1 MTRLRT
7 LSCLYCRHSSQ
18 HVPDTLLSGFS
29 TLRCPNF
36 RHRPSCSFFIQ
47 DHVEI
52 PNTLSYIFQALRCL
66 SFGQYSVRFTD
77 NNVSVEILNSIVSV
91 FPDTLRNTYQTLP
104 CLVSRQSELHISS
117 NSPIVCFSDSIMPVL
132 QTGSATHFKHYSVCL
147 LDSILYIFQT
157 PRLENSR
164 RAGLFFSTFRFY
176 VRDGVV
182 IFSQSQA
189 QPFCAL
195 CGAAVSLRA
204 AQRCQ
209 PKTLW
214 SWMMPRLQARSKQ
227 AAASSSDLLAAS
239 LQGRGQVV
247 MMPRQ
252 RGHSYPRT
260 TPKQLCNRA
269 VITPF

>member
-1 MTRLRT
+1 MEQTNPSWSAQLRRRQ
-7 LSCLYCRHSSQ
+7 LAAP
-18 HVPDTLLSGFS
+18 V
-29 TLRCPNF
+29 
-36 RHRPSCSFFIQ
+36 
-47 DHVEI
+47 
-52 PNTLSYIFQALRCL
+52 QALVRKNNP
-66 SFGQYSVRFTD
+66 SQVAGTDAFKNKGFGA
-77 NNVSVEILNSIVSV
+77 
-91 FPDTLRNTYQTLP
+91 
-104 CLVSRQSELHISS
+104 LVQAARESH

-204 AQRCQ
+204 AQRRQ

>member
-47 DHVEI
+47 DHVKI

-104 CLVSRQSELHISS
+104 CLVSRQSELHIS
-117 NSPIVCFSDSIMPVL
+117 NTSPRELSTGGVIFLDVSLLCSRWCCNIFAI
-132 QTGSATHFKHYSVCL
+132 TGSAL
-147 LDSILYIFQT
+147 
-157 PRLENSR
+157 
-164 RAGLFFSTFRFY
+164 
-176 VRDGVV
+176 
-182 IFSQSQA
+182 
-189 QPFCAL
+189 
-195 CGAAVSLRA
+195 LRA
-204 AQRCQ
+204 LRCCCV
-209 PKTLW
+209 
-214 SWMMPRLQARSKQ
+214 S
-227 AAASSSDLLAAS
+227 
-239 LQGRGQVV
+239 
-247 MMPRQ
+247 
-252 RGHSYPRT
+252 
-260 TPKQLCNRA
+260 
-269 VITPF
+269 

>member
-1 MTRLRT
+1 MAF
-7 LSCLYCRHSSQ
+7 
-18 HVPDTLLSGFS
+18 P
-29 TLRCPNF
+29 
-36 RHRPSCSFFIQ
+36 
-47 DHVEI
+47 
-52 PNTLSYIFQALRCL
+52 FQWHDCGHYRVCIA
-66 SFGQYSVRFTD
+66 G
-77 NNVSVEILNSIVSV
+77 
-91 FPDTLRNTYQTLP
+91 TLRNMYQTLC
-104 CLVSRQSELHISS
+104 CLVFRHYDVRISDTAHHVHFLYKIMSRFPTLSATYFKHYG
-117 NSPIVCFSDSIMPVL
+117 VCLLDSIMPVL

-204 AQRCQ
+204 AQRRQ
-209 PKTLW
+209 PKPLW